1 MISKQELL
9 EQSAEKF
16 VKFGSRSFTMDE
28 LASELGIS
36 KKTIYHHFDSKDH
49 LIYDSVGLLINNYTN
64 SVDQIVSKEKDPII
78 CVILLYKTALE
89 HLKNFKPSFIFGLQK
104 YYPKAYSQFD
114 QFRQNFI
121 KITLFN
127 LLQSAQNQNII
138 REEVNLHLFCDLYFK
153 RFEEVA
159 LKNTSLID
167 KYSQEEILNHFV
179 VYNLRGVTVNSYN
192 NNFFK

>member
-64 SVDQIVSKEKDPII
+64 NVDQIVSKEKDPII

-179 VYNLRGVTVNSYN
+179 VYNLRGVTVSSYSN
-192 NNFFK
+192 VYFE